1 MTQVKTVF
9 LLTLLSGIFLL
20 VGWMLFGTAG
30 IIGGLIFGLV
40 MNIGSYW
47 YSDKLALKMTGSRE
61 VTQQEEP
68 RLHQI
73 VDEVAAMARMPKPKV
88 YIIQNDAPNAFA
100 TGRNEKHAAV
110 AATTGIMRILDD
122 RELTAVFG
130 HELGHIRNRDIL
142 VSAIVATIATAI
154 MALAFIGRFA
164 MWFGFGRSRNG
175 GILGLVIFLAMIILA
190 PIAATAVRF
199 AISRQREY
207 GADVAGAEITHMP
220 MALASALQKLEDYS
234 TARPMQV
241 NPAVSHLFIV
251 NPLGDPKRQQRAGLG
266 GDDPMTSG
274 FIGGNLFSS
283 HPPIAKRIEKLNEIA
298 RKTGNFG

>member
-1 MTQVKTVF
+1 MSQVKTVF
-9 LLTLLSGIFLL
+9 LLVLLSGILVL
-20 VGWMLFGTAG
+20 VGWLLFGVYG
-30 IIGGLIFGLV
+30 IVGGLVFGLIV
-40 MNIGSYW
+40 NVGSYW
-47 YSDKLALKMTGSRE
+47 YSDKLALRMTGSRE
-61 VTQQEEP
+61 VTPDEEP
-68 RLHQI
+68 RLHRI

-88 YIIQNDAPNAFA
+88 YVIENDAPNAFA

-164 MWFGFGRSRNG
+164 MFFGFGRSRNG
-175 GILGLVIFLAMIILA
+175 GIIGLIVFLAIIILA
-190 PIAATAVRF
+190 PIAAAAVRF

-207 GADVAGAEITHMP
+207 GADMTGAEITHTP
-220 MALASALQKLEDYS
+220 MALASALQKLENYS
-234 TARPMQV
+234 RARPMQV

-251 NPLGDPKRQQRAGLG
+251 NPLGATEHRQGLG
-266 GDDPMTSG
+266 EDDPMTSG
-274 FIGGNLFSS
+274 FIGGSLFSS
-283 HPPIAKRIEKLNEIA
+283 HPPIEKRIERLNEYA
-298 RKTGNFG
+298 RKTGQFS